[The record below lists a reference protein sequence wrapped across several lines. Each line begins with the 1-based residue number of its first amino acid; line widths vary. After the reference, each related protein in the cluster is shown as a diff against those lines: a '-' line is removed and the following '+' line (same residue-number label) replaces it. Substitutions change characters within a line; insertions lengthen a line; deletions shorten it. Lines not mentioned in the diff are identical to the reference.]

1 MNHSPAFQ
9 LTRRSPYLYLSLG
22 LSLGLLASPL
32 PPALAAPIDIG
43 LPSSGSLTDA
53 AKQVVIDA
61 AKKKAEEKANE
72 ALDRVLGTPT
82 PSPVPEPT
90 VAPAPVYVEPGNASA
105 APANAGTAP
114 PRTES
119 FVKVGANSLH
129 LVTMGNGPYTVVF
142 ETGLTG
148 HVGTWDKVAPA
159 IAKSAK
165 VVLYSRAGNGKSN
178 ARPEPLSLNQSTD
191 EFTQMLEAAK
201 LPPPYILVGHSY
213 GAFLIRN
220 YAMQHQD
227 HVLGMVFI
235 DPSDEKQW
243 IELKKV
249 DAAKVSQDE
258 ALLRANIPA
267 QFQGEL
273 KTALQVL
280 NSGSLP
286 QATPLPDVPTVLL
299 TSTKRYDHPD
309 MFMLTNRAQEIWREL
324 HSQFFRQFSNGAHIL
339 TSTSGHHIQQDQP
352 NLVIGGIEQV
362 MASATE
368 RAKQQ
373 GQQQIKGNL
382 VTACEKAGQLLAAR
396 RNRDAEKLVAE
407 AIKSSRLNE
416 AEVNKVG
423 FEFLDQRSQPQVAEL
438 VMMLNAN
445 NYPNSDKARDNYGVV
460 LLESYK
466 AGDAISQFKKAISM
480 AQANGKPASVIEGYQ
495 RHLEKAEQAKK
506 R

>member
-1 MNHSPAFQ
+1 MKSSHLFQ
-9 LTRRSPYLYLSLG
+9 LASSCLCLCLG
-22 LSLGLLASPL
+22 LHLNT
-32 PPALAAPIDIG
+32 LAAPIDIG

-53 AKQVVIDA
+53 AKQIAIDA
-61 AKKKAEEKANE
+61 AKKKAEEKAN
-72 ALDRVLGTPT
+72 AMIDKVIGTPT
-82 PSPVPEPT
+82 PTPTPGYAEPSYT
-90 VAPAPVYVEPGNASA
+90 PAPPPGNSA
-105 APANAGTAP
+105 EPAL
-114 PRTES
+114 PRAES
-119 FVKVGANSLH
+119 FVRVGANSLH
-129 LVTMGNGPYTVVF
+129 LVTIGNGPYTVVF
-142 ETGLTG
+142 EAGLTG
-148 HVGTWDKVAPA
+148 HVGTWDRVAPA

-178 ARPEPLSLNQSTD
+178 GRPEPLSLNQSTE
-191 EFTQMLEAAK
+191 EFTQMMEAAK
-201 LPPPYILVGHSY
+201 LPPPYIFVGHSY
-213 GAFLIRN
+213 GAFLVRN
-220 YAMQHQD
+220 YVMQHQN
-227 HVLGMVFI
+227 HVLGMVLI

-243 IELKKV
+243 IELKKI

-273 KTALQVL
+273 KTALQIL

-339 TSTSGHHIQQDQP
+339 TSTSGHHIQLEQP
-352 NLVIGGIEQV
+352 GLVIGAIEQV
-362 MASATE
+362 MANATE

-373 GQQQIKGNL
+373 GQQQVKGNL
-382 VTACEKAGQLLAAR
+382 VGACEKAAQLLAAR
-396 RNRDAEKLVAE
+396 RNKEAEQLVAE
-407 AIKSSRLNE
+407 AIKSSRLSE

-423 FEFLDQRSQPQVAEL
+423 FEFLDQRGQPQVAEL
-438 VMMLNAN
+438 VTMLNAN
-445 NYPNSDKARDNYGVV
+445 NHPNSDRARDNYGVV

-466 AGDAISQFKKAISM
+466 AGDAISQFKKAIAL